1 MDATEPSVLAGVH
14 PGQSPAVVRE
24 AARMAAALGLTLV
37 CAYSD
42 PARFPLA
49 QSPDGSFTSAPVDP
63 DFPDDAGATF
73 PGHLATELAQL
84 IGQALPTLA
93 NGRPGWRT
101 VLLAGDPADALVR
114 CAEAV
119 AAAMIVVGTHGASQA
134 PLREILG
141 RSVAARLARRQLR
154 PVHVVPTHHNHTAEP
169 GPAVSGQDL
178 P

>member
-1 MDATEPSVLAGVH
+1 MDATEPCVLAGVH
-14 PGQSPAVVRE
+14 PGQSPAVVLE
-24 AARMAAALGLTLV
+24 AARMAAALGLPLV

-49 QSPDGSFTSAPVDP
+49 QSPDGSVTSAPVDP
-63 DFPDDAGATF
+63 DIPDDAGTSF

-84 IGQALPTLA
+84 VGHSLPQRA
-93 NGRPGWRT
+93 EGGPGWRT
-101 VLLAGDPADALVR
+101 VLLAGDPADALAR

-119 AAAMIVVGTHGASQA
+119 DAAMIVVGTHGSSQA

-154 PVHVVPTHHNHTAEP
+154 PVHVVPTHHGHTAQP
-169 GPAVSGQDL
+169 GPAGSG
-178 P
+178 PERP

>member
-24 AARMAAALGLTLV
+24 AARMAGALGLPLV

-49 QSPDGSFTSAPVDP
+49 QSPDGSVTSAPVDP
-63 DFPDDAGATF
+63 DFMDDAGASF
-73 PGHLATELAQL
+73 PVHLAAELAL
-84 IGQALPTLA
+84 LLDGALPRDA
-93 NGRPGWRT
+93 DGVPGWRT
-101 VLLAGDPADALVR
+101 VLLAGDPADALAR
-114 CAEAV
+114 CAETV
-119 AAAMIVVGTHGASQA
+119 NAAMIVVGTHGASQA

-141 RSVAARLARRQLR
+141 RSVAARLARRQQR
-154 PVHVVPTHHNHTAEP
+154 PVHVVPTHHERTAGA
-169 GPAVSGQDL
+169 GPAAGGRDL